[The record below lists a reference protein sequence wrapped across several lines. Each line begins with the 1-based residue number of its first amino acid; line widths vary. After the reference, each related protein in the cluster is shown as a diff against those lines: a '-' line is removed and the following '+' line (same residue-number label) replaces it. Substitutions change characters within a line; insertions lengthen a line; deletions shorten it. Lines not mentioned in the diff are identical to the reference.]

1 MRRSDAMQCAS
12 CYISPCSNSLS
23 VNCNRK
29 SIPHS
34 RRITTVGWKK
44 IHVMNL
50 APRCVPLRGSP
61 WGGRIWPG
69 GDRGHFSLQGEGH
82 CCSSNTHETQANTN
96 ETQAIWPGGAQGIFH
111 CSISL
116 EEGHCCS
123 SNTNETVR
131 HKLTLK
137 IQQTNMH
144 FSLLDPT
151 LWDVRPQTHRR
162 QKLTLK
168 RNSNNKIAFIE
179 LSKLCFGVKTKL
191 FNVSGKRVKEMMY
204 AFAQDCLR
212 SNSKKWNGRQ
222 KQTN

>member
-1 MRRSDAMQCAS
+1 MTRGGPRAFFTVWCCKGRDTAAPQTHMRHKQVHTRHKQYD
-12 CYISPCSNSLS
+12 
-23 VNCNRK
+23 
-29 SIPHS
+29 
-34 RRITTVGWKK
+34 
-44 IHVMNL
+44 
-50 APRCVPLRGSP
+50 
-61 WGGRIWPG
+61 PG
-69 GDRGHFSLQGEGH
+69 GPGHFSLQGEGH